1 MSWGFELIDVVKR
14 HGEQKVLDGVSIG
27 ARMGLI
33 TAIVGPADSGKTTA
47 FRLLA
52 GLERPDAGAVLVA
65 GKEISSA
72 RGRARQRMQRRM
84 SVVFQGGDAGLFAAS
99 TVRENVEFPMRAAG
113 RVPGRRLAA
122 VAQQEL
128 ERFGLAAYAG
138 ERPAVLS
145 PAQCRCLALARALA
159 LRAPLVLVDGLDDE
173 LDQHTLGVV
182 CRLIRE
188 EQEARSATWLV
199 TLQDPAVA
207 GLVADEAVELED
219 ARAGV
224 ARPALRR

>member
-14 HGEQKVLDGVSIG
+14 HGGQTVLDGVSVG

-33 TAIVGPADSGKTTA
+33 TALVGPTDSGKTTA

-52 GLERPDAGAVLVA
+52 GLERPDGGAVLVA
-65 GKEISSA
+65 GREISSA
-72 RGRARQRMQRRM
+72 RGRGLQRMQRRM
-84 SVVFQGGDAGLFAAS
+84 SVVFQGGDAGLFAGS

-113 RVPGRRLAA
+113 RVPRRRLAA
-122 VAQQEL
+122 VAHEEL
-128 ERFGLAAYAG
+128 ERFGLAAYAQ

-145 PAQCRCLALARALA
+145 AAQCRCLALARALA

-173 LDQHTLGVV
+173 LDQHELAGV
-182 CRLIRE
+182 CRVIRE

-199 TLQDPAVA
+199 TLRDPAA
-207 GLVADEAVELED
+207 AALVADEAVQLED
-219 ARAGV
+219 AQAGRPRA
-224 ARPALRR
+224 ALRR